1 MQELRTTL
9 APADVLAA
17 AKDFFARRI
26 NIYAAFPEQ
35 ESAAHVS
42 LRGQGGEEIVIGVV
56 VRDGATL
63 VTGASYMFDAQVSR
77 FLATLPRAEEVTA

>member
-17 AKDFFARRI
+17 AKEFFARRI

-56 VRDGATL
+56 ERDGATL

-77 FLATLPRAEEVTA
+77 FLATLPRAVEVTT

>member
-9 APADVLAA
+9 SPADVLAA
-17 AKDFFARRI
+17 AKEFFARRI

-35 ESAAHVS
+35 ESAAHLT
-42 LRGQGGEEIVIGVV
+42 LRGQGGEEIVIGVIE
-56 VRDGATL
+56 RDGATL

-77 FLATLPRAEEVTA
+77 FLATLPRAVEVTT

>member
-9 APADVLAA
+9 TPAEVLDA
-17 AKDFFARRI
+17 AKEFFSRRV

-35 ESAAHVS
+35 ESAAHLT
-42 LRGQGGEEIVIGVV
+42 LRGQGGEEIVIGAIA
-56 VRDGATL
+56 RDGATL

-77 FLATLPRAEEVTA
+77 FLSTLPQAAEVVA